1 MSGRGE
7 MVALVILKSP
17 AGPPHD
23 TELIAKTLARHLPEP
38 AAIAAVQAE
47 LATGGFKVHQA
58 LGISFSI
65 EGPPSLFRRYFGITP
80 IQSAD
85 GVWSIGAG
93 TELPLDGLPAQ
104 TRALVR
110 AVVIEPPAELMGVG
124 E

>member
-47 LATGGFKVHQA
+47 LATGG
-58 LGISFSI
+58 LRSI
-65 EGPPSLFRRYFGITP
+65 RPWEFHFPLKGPPASFIGTSGSRRFN
-80 IQSAD
+80 
-85 GVWSIGAG
+85 
-93 TELPLDGLPAQ
+93 PLTACGRLA
-104 TRALVR
+104 RALSFPWTDCQPR
-110 AVVIEPPAELMGVG
+110 QGNWSAPSSLNRRQN
-124 E
+124 